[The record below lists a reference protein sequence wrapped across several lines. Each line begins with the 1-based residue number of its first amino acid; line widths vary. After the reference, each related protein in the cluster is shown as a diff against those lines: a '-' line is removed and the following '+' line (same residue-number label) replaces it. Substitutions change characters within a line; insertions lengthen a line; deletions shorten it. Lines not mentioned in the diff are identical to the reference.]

1 MENFWIVSA
10 FYGENDERNKDRHF
24 STLLEANFFVN
35 AVIDI
40 QMEKK
45 MYGDLVLTVKD
56 ARGKIYHTHNLWKNT
71 KMFGTAYANRKNSL
85 NTIFASMIAG
95 KYTSVID
102 PKGRVYAGLVNGI
115 MREDGSGRN
124 WIVTITNKTTSER
137 VFIHAT

>member
-24 STLLEANFFVN
+24 STLTEANFFVN

-56 ARGKIYHTHNLWKNT
+56 ARGKIISTHTL
-71 KMFGTAYANRKNSL
+71 
-85 NTIFASMIAG
+85 
-95 KYTSVID
+95 
-102 PKGRVYAGLVNGI
+102 
-115 MREDGSGRN
+115 
-124 WIVTITNKTTSER
+124 
-137 VFIHAT
+137 